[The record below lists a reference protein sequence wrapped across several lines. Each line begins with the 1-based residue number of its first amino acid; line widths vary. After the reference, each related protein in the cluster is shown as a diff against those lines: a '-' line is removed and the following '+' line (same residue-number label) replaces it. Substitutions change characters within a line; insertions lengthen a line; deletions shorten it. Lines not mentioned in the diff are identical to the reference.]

1 MRNERASYPCK
12 GFSIGSKE
20 RKEVCNMGF
29 MKKSLAIVLVV
40 VMTFGVAMTAFAA
53 GSPNVGPDSKDVN
66 PAYDDAK
73 HIDNNTQDDA
83 GNKVSSI
90 INDSKNTAT
99 LYKVTSITGESGYKT
114 VTVNTAQN
122 KDNQKVTITKIGDG
136 KNGVFNSKSGQ
147 KVTTVKVQSDAKVTV
162 SAKAF
167 KGSKVKKI
175 EVSSQKVSIK
185 KNAFN
190 GTKKKNPTI
199 TFSGAKKASDI
210 TVSKGAF
217 NGLNEKA
224 KIVVKGM
231 SKKEFNKLKA
241 KLEKAGFTGKI
252 TRK

>member
-12 GFSIGSKE
+12 GFSVGSKE
-20 RKEVCNMGF
+20 GKGVCNMGF

-66 PAYDDAK
+66 PGYDDAK
-73 HIDNNTQDDA
+73 HIDNNTQDHT
-83 GNKVSSI
+83 GNRVSSI
-90 INDSKNTAT
+90 INDNNTAT
-99 LYKVTSITGESGYKT
+99 LYKVTSLDGESGYKT
-114 VTVNTAQN
+114 VTVNTARN
-122 KDNQKVTITKIGDG
+122 KDNQKVTTTKIGDG
-136 KNGVFNSKSGQ
+136 KNGVFNSKSGR
-147 KVTTVKVQSDAKVTV
+147 KVTTVKIKSDAKVTV

-175 EVSSQKVSIK
+175 EVSSQKVSFK
-185 KNAFN
+185 KNAFD
-190 GTKKKNPTI
+190 GTKTKNPTI

-217 NGLNEKA
+217 KGLNENA

-231 SKKEFNKLKA
+231 SKKEFNKLKT